1 MDLARLQR
9 WMLDAVTQSATEFTS
24 PIESVVTSSAT
35 QTAAERLAVYQH
47 AYFARLLECLAAE
60 FPGVQAVLGN
70 DAFESVVA
78 AYLQRYPSASYTLGK
93 LGERFPLALQQL
105 RPARD
110 TDTPDFFDGVIDL
123 ARYERLLTEVFDAA
137 GPEAV
142 PPSIPLPFAGDP
154 SSLSV
159 QFYPCVRTLTVAF
172 PVHEF
177 VTARRHDEHAAFPAA
192 RPVALILARRDYIVR
207 RWEVPL
213 WQTAL
218 IDALQQ
224 RMPLGAALVQVAT
237 KHEPP
242 ADWDQALQQ
251 AFATWAEWQ
260 LIAAITP

>member
-1 MDLARLQR
+1 MDLARLQH
-9 WMLDAVTQSATEFTS
+9 WMLEAVTQSATDDAS
-24 PIESVVTSSAT
+24 PIESVLTSSAT

-70 DAFESVVA
+70 EAFESVVA

-93 LGERFPLALQQL
+93 LGERFPLALQEL

-110 TDTPDFFDGVIDL
+110 TAEPDFFEGVIDL

-159 QFYPCVRTLTVAF
+159 RFYPCVRTLTVAF

-177 VTARRHDEHAAFPAA
+177 ITARRHDEHAAFPAA
-192 RPVALILARRDYIVR
+192 RPVALVLSRRDYVVR

-213 WQTAL
+213 WQLAL
-218 IDALQQ
+218 IDTLQTGL
-224 RMPLGAALVQVAT
+224 PLGVALERVAAVHQ
-237 KHEPP
+237 PP
-242 ADWDQALQQ
+242 ENWEQALQQ
-251 AFATWAEWQ
+251 AFARWAEWQ
-260 LIAAITP
+260 LIAAVTP